1 MELSI
6 KKTSLALAIAGLI
19 GSPLA
24 LAVDKEVTVT
34 ENIEF
39 NNEIDVKIEKELKT
53 TKDVRIK
60 GRADIE
66 AESAAVATV
75 EDKQLNFENEGI
87 NEESENTVTLHGS
100 VSDNEG
106 STQVNAAA
114 GDNNQ
119 QDNAGAIA
127 ADSEALGLV
136 EAEVFVLQHDEDNS
150 TDNLDTINEA
160 SAKDSLND
168 NEGSLQANIA
178 VGNNNQQKN
187 NLALA
192 VADDAALAEA
202 TVAVIQ
208 ESDSNST
215 ENIAHFN
222 TATLRDSM
230 NGNFGNA
237 QLNIAAGTGN
247 QQANSLAFT
256 TK

>member
-39 NNEIDVKIEKELKT
+39 NNEIDVEIEKELKT

-66 AESAAVATV
+66 AERAAVATV
-75 EDKQLNFENEGI
+75 EDKQLNFENEGV
-87 NEESENTVTLHGS
+87 NFGLENTVTLHKS
-100 VSDNEG
+100 VTDNEG

-119 QDNAGAIA
+119 QDNAAAIA
-127 ADSEALGLV
+127 ADTKALGLA
-136 EAEVFVLQHDEDNS
+136 EAEVFVLQHDEENS
-150 TDNLDTINEA
+150 TSNLFTINEA
-160 SAKDSLND
+160 SIRDSLND

-208 ESDSNST
+208 ESNSNST
-215 ENIAHFN
+215 GNTVHFN

-230 NGNFGNA
+230 NDNFGSV
-237 QLNIAAGTGN
+237 QVNIAAGTGN
-247 QQANSLAFT
+247 QQVNSLAVA